1 MARART
7 VFSCQECG
15 HEVPK
20 WLGRCPECGSWN
32 SLVEAVKAEAPAARG
47 VPASRRAAITRP
59 GGSPALPAAGDGDAE
74 PVHLADVATDDAP
87 RIQSTIGEFDRVL
100 GGGIVPGALVLIGGD
115 PGIGKSTLL
124 LQIAARVAASGDR
137 PVLYVSGEESARQVR
152 LRAARLGALA
162 RALLVLPET
171 NVEVIARAIAR
182 VSPAVVVIDSI
193 QTTWSEALASS
204 PGNVAQLREV
214 TLQLMHVAKRLD
226 VPIFLIG
233 HVTKEGNV
241 AGPRAL
247 EHMVDA
253 VIYLEGERYHSYRLL
268 RATKNRFGSTNEIG
282 VFEMTEEGLVEVT
295 NPSAAFLSGRVVR
308 QPGSVVA
315 APVEGTRS
323 LLVDV
328 QALTVP
334 AGIGIARRTTIGA
347 DLNRLQ
353 LLIAV
358 LTRRIG
364 LPVAAQDV
372 YVNVAGGMR
381 ISDPGADLALAT
393 AIASSFQDRPIDERT
408 VVIGEVGLQGETRPV
423 AHVERRLAEASRLG
437 FVRCIMPDRDV
448 ERITGSAPRTRSD
461 RPPGAHPVSEV
472 EWRGMTLVGT
482 PTLAG
487 ALVAALGRD
496 ALVVRRGS
504 RGASRRDAGDSRGSA
519 GGQDPDAPDGSAN
532 WRHLDDDGGEDAG

>member
-1 MARART
+1 MARPRT
-7 VFSCQECG
+7 VFACQECG
-15 HEVPK
+15 HEAPK
-20 WLGRCPECGSWN
+20 WQGRCPDCGAWN
-32 SLVEAVKAEAPAARG
+32 SLVEAVKAPPSSSPDAPT
-47 VPASRRAAITRP
+47 SRRFAAVNGETRIGDP
-59 GGSPALPAAGDGDAE
+59 QPIAL
-74 PVHLADVATDDAP
+74 VDVATDDSP
-87 RIQSTIGEFDRVL
+87 RISTSIGEFDRVL
-100 GGGIVPGALVLIGGD
+100 GGGIVPGALTLIGGD

-124 LQIAARVAASGDR
+124 LQVAALVAASGAG

-152 LRAARLGALA
+152 MRAMRLDALS
-162 RALLVLPET
+162 RSLLVLAET
-171 NVEVIARAIAR
+171 NVEAVARSIAR
-182 VSPAVVVIDSI
+182 VAPVLVVIDSI
-193 QTTWSEALASS
+193 QTTWTESLSSS

-214 TLQLMHVAKRLD
+214 TSRLMQVAKATD

-253 VIYLEGERYHSYRLL
+253 VVYLEGERYHSYRLL
-268 RATKNRFGSTNEIG
+268 RAVKNRFGSTNEVG
-282 VFEMTEEGLVEVT
+282 VFEMTEAGLVEVT

-315 APVEGTRS
+315 APVEGSRS

-364 LPVAAQDV
+364 LPVAAHDV

-381 ISDPGADLALAT
+381 ITDPGADLALAT

-408 VVIGEVGLQGETRPV
+408 LVIGEVGLQGETRP
-423 AHVERRLAEASRLG
+423 AAQIERRLAEASRLG
-437 FVRCIMPDRDV
+437 FTRCILSDRDV
-448 ERITGSAPRTRSD
+448 DRLVGGERRRTRGDSF
-461 RPPGAHPVSEV
+461 PVTEV
-472 EWRGMTLVGT
+472 EWRGLTLVGT

-487 ALVAALGRD
+487 ALVSALGSK
-496 ALVVRRGS
+496 ALRVKRQD
-504 RGASRRDAGDSRGSA
+504 GASRGQGRG
-519 GGQDPDAPDGSAN
+519 PT
-532 WRHLDDDGGEDAG
+532 EDNLPVEHDWEGNE

>member
-1 MARART
+1 MARPRT
-7 VFSCQECG
+7 VFACQECG
-15 HEVPK
+15 HEAPK
-20 WLGRCPECGSWN
+20 WQGRCPDCGAWN
-32 SLVEAVKAEAPAARG
+32 TLVEAVKAASAPTPS
-47 VPASRRAAITRP
+47 VPTSRRAVQGAGETRTGDSEP
-59 GGSPALPAAGDGDAE
+59 IAL
-74 PVHLADVATDDAP
+74 VDVATDDAP
-87 RIQSTIGEFDRVL
+87 RISTSLGEFDRVL
-100 GGGIVPGALVLIGGD
+100 GGGIVPGALTLIGGD

-124 LQIAARVAASGDR
+124 LQVAARVAASGAG

-152 LRAARLGALA
+152 LRASRLDALS
-162 RALLVLPET
+162 RALLVLAET
-171 NVEVIARAIAR
+171 NVEAVARAITR
-182 VSPAVVVIDSI
+182 VAPVTVVIDSI
-193 QTTWSEALASS
+193 QTTWTESLSSS

-214 TLQLMHVAKRLD
+214 TLRLMQVAKATD

-253 VIYLEGERYHSYRLL
+253 VVYLEGERYHSYRLL
-268 RATKNRFGSTNEIG
+268 RAVKNRFGSTNEVG
-282 VFEMTEEGLVEVT
+282 VFEMTEAGLVEVT

-315 APVEGTRS
+315 APVEGSRS

-364 LPVAAQDV
+364 LPVAAHDV

-381 ISDPGADLALAT
+381 ITDPGADLALAT
-393 AIASSFQDRPIDERT
+393 AIASSFQDKPIDERT
-408 VVIGEVGLQGETRPV
+408 LVIGEVGLQGETRP
-423 AHVERRLAEASRLG
+423 AAQIERRLAEASRLG
-437 FVRCIMPDRDV
+437 FSRCILADRDV
-448 ERITGSAPRTRSD
+448 DRLVGGSRRPTRGD
-461 RPPGAHPVSEV
+461 AFPVTEV
-472 EWRGMTLVGT
+472 EWRGLTLVGT

-487 ALVAALGRD
+487 ALIAALGSD
-496 ALVVRRGS
+496 ALRPRRTENAS
-504 RGASRRDAGDSRGSA
+504 RGRGR
-519 GGQDPDAPDGSAN
+519 GVV
-532 WRHLDDDGGEDAG
+532 DDDPPVEAEWEDEE